1 MAAREINFD
10 GIVGPTH
17 NYAGLS
23 YGNVASMK
31 SRASLSSPKR
41 AALQGL
47 AKVKLLHDLGIP
59 QAVLPPHE
67 RPHLPTLRRLGFS
80 GSDAEIL
87 ASAAK
92 TDPVL
97 LASVSS
103 ASAMWTANAATVS
116 PSADTADRRV
126 HFTPANLISNF
137 HRSIEPPA
145 TARILRA
152 IFEDPRHFV
161 HHDPLPATLTFSDEG
176 AANHT
181 RLTRGPGL
189 SGIELF
195 TYGAQGREDSSPSSR
210 FPARQTLA
218 ASRAIARMH
227 GVRNA
232 EFIRQNPTAIDAG
245 AFHNDVV
252 AVGHGNLLLYHE
264 QAWVNPGRCIEALSA
279 EVPDLRT
286 VCVDSHEVPLPA
298 AIETYLFNSQLVT
311 LPDET
316 TAMIAPLEARKNQRV
331 RDLLDALVQQ
341 GVISQV
347 HFVDLRQSMRNGG
360 GPACLRLRVE
370 LNDAELEAMSPDVIF
385 TDALHDRLKQWIEH
399 HYRDELRPSD
409 LADPK
414 LLQESR
420 AALDELTQIL
430 GLGRLYE
437 FQQI

>member
-1 MAAREINFD
+1 
-10 GIVGPTH
+10 
-17 NYAGLS
+17 
-23 YGNVASMK
+23 
-31 SRASLSSPKR
+31 
-41 AALQGL
+41 
-47 AKVKLLHDLGIP
+47 
-59 QAVLPPHE
+59 
-67 RPHLPTLRRLGFS
+67 
-80 GSDAEIL
+80 
-87 ASAAK
+87 
-92 TDPVL
+92 
-97 LASVSS
+97 
-103 ASAMWTANAATVS
+103 
-116 PSADTADRRV
+116 
-126 HFTPANLISNF
+126 
-137 HRSIEPPA
+137 
-145 TARILRA
+145 
-152 IFEDPRHFV
+152 
-161 HHDPLPATLTFSDEG
+161 
-176 AANHT
+176 
-181 RLTRGPGL
+181 
-189 SGIELF
+189 
-195 TYGAQGREDSSPSSR
+195 
-210 FPARQTLA
+210 
-218 ASRAIARMH
+218 MH

-232 EFIRQNPTAIDAG
+232 EFIRPNPTAIDAG